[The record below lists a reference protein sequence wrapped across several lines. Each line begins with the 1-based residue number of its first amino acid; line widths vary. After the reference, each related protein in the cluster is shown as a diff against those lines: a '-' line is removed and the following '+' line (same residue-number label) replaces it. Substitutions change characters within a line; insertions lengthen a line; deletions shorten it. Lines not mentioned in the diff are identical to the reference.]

1 MRAFLFDLDGVL
13 VETRDLVIAGWQR
26 VAARRGRSF
35 TNEEIV
41 ERMFGRRTYD
51 VLIEVFDVSQE
62 EAAAL
67 VAAGAADKSTEVAA
81 GPPLREIPGASAF
94 ARTALREGIPCAVA
108 SSASAVNIGL
118 ALDAIGLAGAFDVVV
133 DESQVRRG
141 KPAPDPYLAA
151 AQGLG
156 CDPRDCVV
164 FEDTA
169 PGIAAGL
176 AAGARCVGVATLG
189 RPDLLVRADL
199 VIADFRDWTP
209 RGILQDLE
217 SAPMPATRTGER
229 PG

>member
-13 VETRDLVIAGWQR
+13 VETRELVIAGWQR

-67 VAAGAADKSTEVAA
+67 VAAGAADKSAEVTA
-81 GPPLREIPGASAF
+81 GPPLREIPGAGAF
-94 ARTALREGIPCAVA
+94 ARAALREGIPCAVA

-118 ALDAIGLAGAFDVVV
+118 ALDAIGLAGAFDVIV
-133 DESQVRRG
+133 DKSQVRRG

-151 AQGLG
+151 A
-156 CDPRDCVV
+156 RD
-164 FEDTA
+164 
-169 PGIAAGL
+169 
-176 AAGARCVGVATLG
+176 
-189 RPDLLVRADL
+189 
-199 VIADFRDWTP
+199 
-209 RGILQDLE
+209 
-217 SAPMPATRTGER
+217 SAATRATASCSR
-229 PG
+229 TPPPGSRLGWRLAPNASASPRSGDRTCSPAPTW

>member
-1 MRAFLFDLDGVL
+1 MPAFLFDLDGVL
-13 VETRDLVIAGWQR
+13 VVTHDLVIAGWQR
-26 VAARRGRSF
+26 IAAERGRSF
-35 TNEEIV
+35 SETEIV

-51 VLIEVFDVSQE
+51 VLVEVFDVSPE
-62 EAAAL
+62 EATAL
-67 VAAGAADKSTEVAA
+67 MTAGVADKTAEVAA
-81 GPPLREIPGASAF
+81 GPPLREIPGAPAF
-94 ARTALREGIPCAVA
+94 ARAALSDGIPCAVA

-151 AQGLG
+151 ARALG
-156 CDPRDCVV
+156 VDPGDCVV

-176 AAGARCVGVATLG
+176 AAGARCVGVATLR
-189 RPDLLVRADL
+189 RPDLLAGADM
-199 VIADFRDWTP
+199 VIADFRGQTP
-209 RGILQDLE
+209 AGILRGLE
-217 SAPMPATRTGER
+217 MAPAPARSIEPR